1 MSERKKILVT
11 RGAGYIGSH
20 TVVELIENGYDPI
33 IVDDFRNS
41 SENAIK
47 GISNI
52 TGVEVQV
59 FRFDICNENDVRK
72 LFVENKFEGIIHFA
86 AYKSVSESVEEPIKY
101 YENNIGGLI
110 TITKL
115 AVEFNVQNFV
125 FSSSCTVYGSPKKSI
140 TVDESTSFDVAFSPY
155 GSTKQIGEKIL
166 NDIAKSGSNLRIL
179 KLRYFNPIGAHA
191 SGEIGELPTGIP
203 DNLLP
208 YVMQTASGLRKELTV
223 HGNDYNTNDG
233 TCIRDY
239 IHVVDLASAHV
250 KGIDWLSHQKGGVI
264 EAVNVGT
271 GKGTSVLEIIH
282 IFEDKIKVKLNW
294 KFGPRRPGDVEKIN
308 ANVEK
313 AERVL
318 NWTSKKSV
326 EQAILDAWKWEQKNS
341 CE

>member
-1 MSERKKILVT
+1 MDKGKKILVT
-11 RGAGYIGSH
+11 GGAGYIGSH
-20 TVVELIENGYDPI
+20 TVVELIESGYDPI

-41 SENAIK
+41 SENAIQ

-52 TGVEVQV
+52 TGVAVQV
-59 FRFDICNENDVRK
+59 FRIDICNENDVRK
-72 LFVENKFEGIIHFA
+72 LFVDNQFEGVIHFA
-86 AYKSVSESVEEPIKY
+86 AYKSVSESVEKPLKY

-110 TITKL
+110 NITKL
-115 AVEFNVQNFV
+115 AIEFNVQNFV
-125 FSSSCTVYGSPKKSI
+125 FSSSCTVYGSPKESI
-140 TVDESTSFDVAFSPY
+140 TVDESTPFDVAFSPY

-166 NDIAKSGSNLRIL
+166 DDIANSGSNIRIL

-191 SGEIGELPTGIP
+191 SGEIGELPTGVP

-208 YVMQTASGLRKELTV
+208 YVMQTASGLREEITV

-250 KGIDWLSHQKGGVI
+250 KGIDWLSNQKGGVI
-264 EAVNVGT
+264 EAVNIGT

-282 IFEDKIKVKLNW
+282 IFEDKIQVKLNW
-294 KFGPRRPGDVEKIN
+294 KFGSRRPGDVEKIN
-308 ANVEK
+308 ANVDK
-313 AERVL
+313 AKRVL

-326 EQAILDAWKWEQKNS
+326 EQAILDAWKWEKKNNND
-341 CE
+341 